1 MALTI
6 RLRVIDK
13 QNPVEKSK
21 ILELSYGKFKVPFTR
36 IFNTNEGYKAI
47 CRNEQ
52 DSEKI
57 LSKDARE
64 ELHKIGIQVL
74 TPPGIKS
81 KRTIFIRQLDYNIG
95 SKSAEEIK
103 YELERVNEW
112 LKIEEVIKIKEY
124 TNLLKIRFEET
135 SMVEK
140 AIQKGLLAFNMA
152 ISSNQIEQEQYIHIE
167 TCYNCYEMEDH
178 QTKDCPHTGL
188 KVCSECSETGHT
200 FKECT
205 NTEKAC
211 LSCKKLGKPGNHRTL
226 AMTCP
231 QRKAIINNKLDQ
243 QKHSTAGSNEKTYAD
258 IAKRTV
264 EEMKQNEIKTNIILS
279 EEKHSKILISIMHAH
294 VLNLCNPG
302 SYKTELNK
310 MLLKNDLPAMW
321 FPDDPD
327 SSKLLGATVAHP
339 SQEKEHQTPSEMV
352 KHQKPAEHRNRD
364 PRLQARNTEE
374 TNNEINEENDMTQYL
389 TPELETPKGPTYPE
403 AARDIGLKIHLT
415 GTNIMPTIDPP
426 MEYILQHIQRGNF
439 KWTYTDARYQEGMIR
454 QMITKNKLKIS
465 KEDFKRVDEG
475 SFRKIRNGLND
486 RSPPEG
492 NRRTKKHS

>member
-1 MALTI
+1 MAPAI
-6 RLRVIDK
+6 RLKFIDK
-13 QNPVEKSK
+13 KKPVEKTK
-21 ILELSYGKFKVPFTR
+21 ILELAYGKIKVPFTR

-52 DSEKI
+52 DVDRI

-64 ELHKIGIQVL
+64 ELQRIGVQVL

-95 SKSAEEIK
+95 SKSVEEIK

-112 LKIEEVIKIKEY
+112 LKIEEVIKIKDY
-124 TNLLKIRFEET
+124 TNIMKIRLEES

-140 AIQKGLLAFNMA
+140 ALQKGLLAFNMA
-152 ISSNQIEQEQYIHIE
+152 ISSTQIEQEQYIHIE
-167 TCYNCYEMEDH
+167 TCYNCYAMEDH

-211 LSCKKLGKPGNHRTL
+211 LNCKKVGNSGTHRTL

-231 QRKAIINNKLDQ
+231 QRKKIINDKINQKKQ
-243 QKHSTAGSNEKTYAD
+243 QTTSSDEKTYAD
-258 IAKRTV
+258 IARRTV
-264 EEMKQNEIKTNIILS
+264 QEMKQNENKTNIILS
-279 EEKHSKILISIMHAH
+279 EQKHTKILISIMHAH

-302 SYKTELNK
+302 SYRTELNK
-310 MLLKNDLPAMW
+310 MLVENDLPSMW

-327 SSKLLGATVAHP
+327 SSKLLGASSTTTTI
-339 SQEKEHQTPSEMV
+339 QEVQTPTEMV
-352 KHQKPAEHRNRD
+352 NHQKPAEYHTRD
-364 PRLQARNTEE
+364 PRLQTRNLEE
-374 TNNEINEENDMTQYL
+374 TNNEEIDTTPDP
-389 TPELETPKGPTYPE
+389 TPELDTPKRPTYPE
-403 AARDIGLKIHLT
+403 TASDIGLKIHLT
-415 GTNIMPTIDPP
+415 GKNTMPTIDPP
-426 MEYILQHIQRGNF
+426 IEYILQHIQRGNF
-439 KWTYTDARYQEGMIR
+439 KWTYTDTRYQEDLIR
-454 QMITKNKLKIS
+454 QMISINKIKIS

-492 NRRTKKHS
+492 IRRNKKQL